1 MKIPSARRSLLV
13 LAAAA
18 VATSAPVA
26 GAQELEKTRE
36 QRRELREERQER
48 REDRLER
55 RATRL
60 SAQQQR
66 RLIAEQRARNQAYKT
81 YLQRQELAAQR
92 RATQLERARRLAQ
105 YQYQQRYLQRLRDQR
120 LSLSQYDRYD
130 YDNDPYFYTAPTYRY
145 TRGGR
150 VYQTNEYGANLLRR
164 AVNYGYEEGV
174 RAGQADRQ
182 DRQRANYRDSW
193 AYRDATL
200 GYTGMYVPQ
209 ADYTHYFREGFR
221 RGYEDGY
228 NSQSRY
234 GTSANGTFNL
244 LSTVLGTILNLQDLH

>member
-1 MKIPSARRSLLV
+1 MKIPSVRRSVLV
-13 LAAAA
+13 FAAAT
-18 VATSAPVA
+18 VATTAPMA

-36 QRRELREERQER
+36 QRQELREER

-55 RATRL
+55 RAARL

-66 RLIAEQRARNQAYKT
+66 RLIAEQQARNRAYKT

-120 LSLSQYDRYD
+120 LALAQYDRYD

-145 TRGGR
+145 TRAGR
-150 VYQTNEYGANLLRR
+150 VYQTNQYGADLLRR

-182 DRQRANYRDSW
+182 DGLRANYRDSF
-193 AYRDATL
+193 AYRDASL
-200 GYTGMYVPQ
+200 GYTGMYVSQ

-228 NSQSRY
+228 MGQSRY

-244 LSTVLGTILNLQDLH
+244 LSTVLGTILNLQDLY

>member
-1 MKIPSARRSLLV
+1 MRFPSVRRSVLV

-18 VATSAPVA
+18 AAAAPASVAR
-26 GAQELEKTRE
+26 AQEYEKTRE
-36 QRRELREERQER
+36 QRQELREER
-48 REDRLER
+48 REARQ
-55 RATRL
+55 AARL
-60 SAQQQR
+60 SIQQQQ

-81 YLQRQELAAQR
+81 YLQRQELAAQQ

-120 LSLSQYDRYD
+120 LALAQYDRYD
-130 YDNDPYFYTAPTYRY
+130 YDSDPYFTTGPTYRY
-145 TRGGR
+145 LRGGR
-150 VYQTNEYGANLLRR
+150 YYQTNQGGAELLQR

-182 DRQRANYRDSW
+182 DGRRANYRDTF
-193 AYRDATL
+193 AFRDASL
-200 GYTGMYVPQ
+200 GYTGMYVSQ

-228 NSQSRY
+228 TSQSRY

-244 LSTVLGTILNLQDLH
+244 LSTVLGTILNLQDLN

>member
-1 MKIPSARRSLLV
+1 MKIPSVRRSVLI
-13 LAAAA
+13 LAAAG
-18 VATSAPVA
+18 ATAAPPLVQ
-26 GAQELEKTRE
+26 AQELEKTRE
-36 QRRELREERQER
+36 QRQELREER
-48 REDRLER
+48 RELRQDR
-55 RATRL
+55 RAARL
-60 SAQQQR
+60 SVQQQR
-66 RLIAEQRARNQAYKT
+66 RLIAEQQARNRAYKT
-81 YLQRQELAAQR
+81 YLQRQELAAEQR
-92 RATQLERARRLAQ
+92 ARQLERARRLAQ

-150 VYQTNEYGANLLRR
+150 VYQTNQYGADLLRR
-164 AVNYGYEEGV
+164 AVNHGYEEGV

-234 GTSANGTFNL
+234 GTNVNGTFNL
-244 LSTVLGTILNLQDLH
+244 LSTVLGTILNLQDLY